1 MTAPTPDGLTPT
13 ALVTEASTPAP
24 LTPERL
30 EETLGDPYDDD
41 NPYGFAAAVARDE
54 ADAFPEDLCA
64 ALRGTGFHLAY
75 LPQEWGGSFETF
87 DHSIALVRAAAR
99 RDVNVMPGTMF
110 SIIAATCLQIH
121 GSPEQRERVAAV
133 LREGGAVAFALSEA
147 EHGSDLLAGEVRL
160 ADDGTLHGEKWMVG
174 NGSRCSAVYVVART
188 GERGPGAFS
197 SFLLD
202 LAGLPAES
210 GGLTRAPSPRTGGMR
225 GMDFAHLRFA
235 GLPVPEDA
243 RVGRAGEG
251 LEVAIK
257 AQQAVRLMSM
267 AGSLGIADSALRL
280 ALDFAVERRFGRAVL
295 SETPYARRDLAAAS
309 AALIAA
315 DAVALAAS
323 RGVHALPEAF
333 SVWGPAAKHVVAEA
347 SEELVRRCGAVLAT
361 RSVLRAGA
369 PGSGLFQKLQR
380 DAQVV
385 RVIDASPLA
394 NLRSYAG
401 QIRTLA
407 AGGAEVKPDVLE
419 SVFSP
424 GAPLPPYR
432 PALFDLVTRGADPV
446 LGGLGPV
453 ADAVGEALRG
463 DEGPTAALV
472 AELAGQV
479 AVLPALTE
487 RATARGAD
495 PNELVDLAERYAWLH
510 GAAACLRL
518 WWANRD
524 RSLYGAAPGSPGW
537 LGAALGY
544 LLARADGVDPRR
556 RGSALSPALDAALAL
571 RERNRMFTALPVVL
585 AARRAAS

>member
-1 MTAPTPDGLTPT
+1 MSA
-13 ALVTEASTPAP
+13 
-24 LTPERL
+24 LTPEAL

-54 ADAFPEDLCA
+54 ADAFPEELCA

-87 DHSIALVRAAAR
+87 DRSIALVRAAAR

-110 SIIAATCLQIH
+110 SIIAASCLQIH
-121 GSPEQRERVAAV
+121 GSPEQRERVAEI
-133 LREGGAVAFALSEA
+133 LRGGGAVAFALSEA

-174 NGSRCSAVYVVART
+174 NGQRCAAVYVVART

-202 LAGLPAES
+202 VDGPAEN
-210 GGLTRAPSPRTGGMR
+210 GGLTRTPSPRTGGMR
-225 GMDFAHLRFA
+225 GMDFAQLRFT
-235 GLPVPEDA
+235 GLPVPEGA

-267 AGSLGIADSALRL
+267 AGSLGIADSAVRL
-280 ALDFAVERRFGRAVL
+280 TLDFAVERPFGRAL
-295 SETPYARRDLAAAS
+295 LCETPYARRDLAVAA
-309 AALIAA
+309 AALIAV
-315 DAVALAAS
+315 DAVALAAA

-369 PGSGLFQKLQR
+369 PGAGLFQKLHR

-419 SVFSP
+419 SVFTP

-446 LGGLGPV
+446 LGGLGEL
-453 ADAVGEALRG
+453 AEAVGEALRE
-463 DEGPTAALV
+463 DDGPAAALV

-479 AVLPALTE
+479 AALGVQTE

-495 PNELVDLAERYAWLH
+495 PNDLVDLAERYAWLH

-524 RSLYGAAPGSPGW
+524 RSLYGAAPGSAGW

-544 LLARADGVDPRR
+544 LLARAEGADPRR
-556 RGSALSPALDAALAL
+556 RGPALLPALDAVLAL
-571 RERNRMFTALPVVL
+571 RERNRMFTALPVAL
-585 AARRAAS
+585 AARRHETS